1 MPEVTTFA
9 VQTVR
14 IPVSKGLDHKT
25 SVQTGE
31 RDRHFNNTL
40 ESFLYSACLFEF

>member
-40 ESFLYSACLFEF
+40 ESFLNSACLFEF